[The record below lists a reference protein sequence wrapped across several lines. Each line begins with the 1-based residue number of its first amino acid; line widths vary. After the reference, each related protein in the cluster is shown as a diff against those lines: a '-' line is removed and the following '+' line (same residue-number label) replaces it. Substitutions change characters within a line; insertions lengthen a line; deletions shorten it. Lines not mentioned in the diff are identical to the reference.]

1 MNGDFWP
8 YGTFY
13 YNVTGLTSYFNFL
26 DPVYPSNPYQNYLN
40 LNTTQAA
47 IHVNSVVYEHYNK
60 TVETYLI
67 GDWMK
72 SVANVLP
79 TLLNNYKVMIYN
91 GQNDVIL
98 GPPPAENFIR
108 TIPWNGQLN
117 YLATPKI
124 IWRVNPTDAEV
135 FLLILLFSQFLFR
148 KTNYPFFLSL
158 LVMSDKLVPSFKL
171 LFVMLVIWFLLINLQ
186 LHTI

>member
-1 MNGDFWP
+1 M
-8 YGTFY
+8 
-13 YNVTGLTSYFNFL
+13 
-26 DPVYPSNPYQNYLN
+26 N

-67 GDWMK
+67 DDWMR
-72 SVANVLP
+72 SIANVLP

-124 IWRVNPTDAEV
+124 IWRVNPTDAEPAGYV
-135 FLLILLFSQFLFR
+135 RQTGTFVQVVIRDAGHMVPTDQPAAAYDMITRFINGESFS
-148 KTNYPFFLSL
+148 N
-158 LVMSDKLVPSFKL
+158 
-171 LFVMLVIWFLLINLQ
+171 
-186 LHTI
+186 